1 MRTSRNS
8 RSEKFSFLSFLVA
21 RSGPSKLTPQGVC
34 TPVGENCSSEGLVG
48 RIVLPEREGVKEI
61 EASRWSRGL

>member
-34 TPVGENCSSEGLVG
+34 TPVGENCSSERQVGLSSRHV
-48 RIVLPEREGVKEI
+48 RESTGK
-61 EASRWSRGL
+61 